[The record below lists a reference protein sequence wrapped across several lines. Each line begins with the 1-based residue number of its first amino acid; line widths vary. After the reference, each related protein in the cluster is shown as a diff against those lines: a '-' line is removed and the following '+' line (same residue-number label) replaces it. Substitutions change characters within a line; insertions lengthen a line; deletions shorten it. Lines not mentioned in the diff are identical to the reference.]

1 MKQSLIRFGVA
12 LAVEA
17 AVFGGAVWWR
27 EQTYVGWPVGQVLF
41 WPAIELARL
50 GLHSTWPVLPL
61 LALVLPVIAVISG
74 RQRHFG
80 VVGLVAALLASLWCG
95 VGAWNTRRLAFL
107 VPGRNPYPAGSTNA
121 AAFASA
127 YGDGYAAAATGTIV
141 THCFSPEDETAGHY
155 QGQMEGSVILNR
167 VLGRPEDRDWRWL
180 RRSAQRDGVNPPA
193 SPAPVP

>member
-1 MKQSLIRFGVA
+1 MKQSLIRFGAA

-50 GLHSTWPVLPL
+50 GLHPTWPVLPL
-61 LALVLPVIAVISG
+61 LALLLPVIAVISG
-74 RQRHFG
+74 RKRHFA

-95 VGAWNTRRLAFL
+95 VGAWNTRGLAYL
-107 VPGRNPYPAGSTNA
+107 IPGQNPYPAGSTNA

-180 RRSAQRDGVNPPA
+180 RRSAHRDGVNPPA
-193 SPAPVP
+193 SPAPAP

>member
-1 MKQSLIRFGVA
+1 MKHSLIRFGVA

-17 AVFGGAVWWR
+17 VVFAGAVWWR

-50 GLHSTWPVLPL
+50 GLHPTWPVLPF
-61 LALVLPVIAVISG
+61 LALLLPVIAVISG
-74 RQRHFG
+74 RKRHFG

-95 VGAWNTRRLAFL
+95 VGAWNTFRLAHL
-107 VPGRNPYPAGSTNA
+107 IPGRNPYPAGSMGA
-121 AAFASA
+121 AAFESA

-167 VLGRPEDRDWRWL
+167 VLGRPEDRDWWWL
-180 RRSAQRDGVNPPA
+180 RRSAHHDGVSLPD
-193 SPAPVP
+193 SPVSAP